1 MTMKKLIILLLL
13 LLLMAPNFTQGT
25 KKDNFVPLNV
35 SAGVCGIAPS
45 QETILGSATYAVKNA
60 IRLEPGAQLTVL
72 IEKIKLKKSANPDIA
87 VLLTVPVKISKGDEY
102 SFKALL
108 DVSVKHR
115 AVNYP
120 EDNFLIV
127 SNDPEDLPRP
137 GTLIE
142 SELKAGESARLL
154 YHHRAMD
161 PKNYQRM
168 LVVAINPTLVPAEL
182 LFTPS
187 IAGPDRDEV
196 YIGHIATTRYM
207 QKVIDQEG
215 MILEILPLSS
225 NVLISQRAK
234 YGEIVTAL
242 AKLALLS
249 GKSIVI
255 KVIAEDN
262 ESAAITQSIRID
274 KTFEH
279 GRLGATFDQTAI
291 DILKT
296 YNVGSN
302 LKSVRIGDAPYIRD
316 PLSKMALMG
325 NYGIFYR
332 IHLTLK
338 NPTEQAATVGLFFA
352 PAGGIARGN
361 LIVNGALRSTGM
373 VDPKNILA
381 RREKLAEYFLP
392 ANSVREYNIIT
403 MPQPGSF
410 YPVKLVLREMDT
422 MPLSEVFNE
431 P

>member
-1 MTMKKLIILLLL
+1 MKKLLILLSLLLL
-13 LLLMAPNFTQGT
+13 LAPDFIQGA

-45 QETILGSATYAVKNA
+45 RETILGSATYAVKNA

-72 IEKIKLKKSANPDIA
+72 TDEIKLKKSAKPDIA
-87 VLLTVPVKISKGDEY
+87 AYVAVPVKIGKGDEY
-102 SFKALL
+102 SFKAVL
-108 DVSVKHR
+108 DVSVKR
-115 AVNYP
+115 RSVSYP

-137 GTLIE
+137 GTLVV

-168 LVVAINPTLVPAEL
+168 LVVAINPTEVPAEI

-187 IAGPDRDEV
+187 VAGPDRDEV
-196 YIGHIATTRYM
+196 YIGHIATTRFM
-207 QKVIDQEG
+207 QKVVAQEG
-215 MILEILPLSS
+215 MVLDIPPLSS
-225 NVLISQRAK
+225 TVLISQGAK
-234 YGEIVTAL
+234 FGEIVSAL

-249 GKSIVI
+249 GQSIVI

-262 ESAAITQSIRID
+262 ESASITQSIQID

-279 GRLGATFDQTAI
+279 GRLGATFGQTSI
-291 DILKT
+291 DIAKT
-296 YNVGSN
+296 YTVGSN
-302 LKSVRIGDAPYIRD
+302 LKSVRIGDEPYIRD

-338 NPTEQAATVGLFFA
+338 NPTEQSATVGLFFA

-361 LIVNGALRSTGM
+361 LIVNGALHSTGM

-381 RREKLAEYFLP
+381 RREKLAEYSLP
-392 ANSVREYNIIT
+392 ANSTREYAIIT
-403 MPQPGSF
+403 MPQPGSY
-410 YPVKLVLREMDT
+410 YPVKLVLSEMNT
-422 MPLSEVFNE
+422 MPLSEVYHE